1 MATGSGTGTPV
12 TSVGVLHTLI
22 TQSEFSLY
30 TQTSFSVSS
39 TKLAVATAKVQA
51 YCGTDFG
58 VQTLTREKK
67 RSRLTSDQDL
77 WVDFYIKPVVSVSR
91 IALAWGADTD
101 DETELSTDNMDLF
114 TVEGY
119 ALVPFANVTACVSRI
134 ARANVGVGWLTLG
147 DEYIT
152 VSNYVGG
159 ASVPEDV
166 KQAIALLAWEDHL
179 VMDKIADT
187 GDPSAGVIKS
197 FNIGAYSETKGASY
211 EGATKLS
218 GTLGWGTAL
227 AQKAEGL
234 LIPYAQGGCV
244 GVV

>member
-1 MATGSGTGTPV
+1 
-12 TSVGVLHTLI
+12 
-22 TQSEFSLY
+22 
-30 TQTSFSVSS
+30 
-39 TKLAVATAKVQA
+39 VATAKVQA

-67 RSRLTSDQDL
+67 RSSLTADQDL
-77 WVDFYIKPVVSVSR
+77 WVDFWIKPVVSVSR

-114 TVEGY
+114 TGAGY
-119 ALVPFANVTACVSRI
+119 ALVPFANVQACMARI

-152 VSNYVGG
+152 VSNYMGG
-159 ASVPEDV
+159 AAVPQDV

-179 VMDKIADT
+179 VMGKIGDS
-187 GDPSAGVIKS
+187 GDPSGGVIKS
-197 FNIGAYSETKGASY
+197 FSIGAYSETKGATY
-211 EGATKLS
+211 EGAVKLS

-227 AQKAEGL
+227 SQKAEGL
-234 LIPYAQGGCV
+234 LIPYVQGGCAGAV
-244 GVV
+244 